1 MSNAA
6 LSKAYGLAKALS
18 EQQNRLYTLIVAI
31 QDRAKDDYV
40 TYALASVAIEMIRNG
55 QIEPELLQCLAEA
68 TGETA

>member
-6 LSKAYGLAKALS
+6 LSKAYELAKALS
-18 EQQNRLYTLIVAI
+18 EQQNRLYALFVAI
-31 QDRAKDDYV
+31 QDRAKDAYV

-68 TGETA
+68 SGEIA